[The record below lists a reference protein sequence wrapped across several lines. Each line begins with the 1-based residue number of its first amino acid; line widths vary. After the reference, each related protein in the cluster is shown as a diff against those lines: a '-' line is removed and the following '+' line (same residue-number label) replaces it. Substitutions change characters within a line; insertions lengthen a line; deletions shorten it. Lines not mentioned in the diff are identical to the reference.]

1 VSGNKELRKVHV
13 QVTGGR
19 GKLHN
24 AELNNLYNFYASPN
38 IIRMTKS
45 ITKRLTGLV
54 TRMLERGNKLFFLSL
69 KLKGR
74 DRLEVV
80 NVGKKKK
87 GLISSA
93 IVHFLNGSVLQS

>member
-1 VSGNKELRKVHV
+1 MSGNKELRKIHV

-54 TRMLERGNKLFFLSL
+54 TRMLERGNKLFFFVT
-69 KLKGR
+69 
-74 DRLEVV
+74 EAE
-80 NVGKKKK
+80 GKRP
-87 GLISSA
+87 
-93 IVHFLNGSVLQS
+93 FGSRKRR